1 MVCFS
6 KLHPP
11 SSPCPSPTP
20 LPPLPGPGTRSPSHS
35 AAFAPQLLS
44 LSRTALSWRQPPPP
58 KPHLLPSPRA
68 AHSQWLVS
76 AEVWRPRLT
85 ASGGPVLKSCPLL
98 TSCEISWGLCSECI
112 AVQLCPTWPL
122 SSPPS
127 LKTFQVLSGP
137 DLIQLVLGLA
147 QRSRVKTGILDPC
160 WAAGNEDTIT
170 SDGWDNCSNCHQRW
184 PCRREAL
191 GMRVE
196 GCGVDGTGCWEAE

>member
-6 KLHPP
+6 KFYPQAPP
-11 SSPCPSPTP
+11 
-20 LPPLPGPGTRSPSHS
+20 
-35 AAFAPQLLS
+35 A
-44 LSRTALSWRQPPPP
+44 PPPP
-58 KPHLLPSPRA
+58 HCHRFRVQALVLPVTPKPLCLSFWVSLQDCSQLKTATSPKVTPPPFPKP
-68 AHSQWLVS
+68 Q
-76 AEVWRPRLT
+76 
-85 ASGGPVLKSCPLL
+85 GPVLKSCPLL
-98 TSCEISWGLCSECI
+98 TSCEISWGLCNECI
-112 AVQLCPTWPL
+112 TVQLCPTWPL
-122 SSPPS
+122 SSPSS

-170 SDGWDNCSNCHQRW
+170 SDGWDNCSNCHQQW

-196 GCGVDGTGCWEAE
+196 GCGVDGTGFWEAE